1 MSDQIAISRTS
12 SKLVISQPSVGYSPS
27 GFQRV
32 HVELLPREVGRLI
45 GYDPRVLV
53 MKPRKSGAKE
63 GSRSRRE
70 TIPHNVSKEV
80 IALQNAVQRS
90 IDVKRVDQ
98 MAQYL
103 ADAML
108 KGKFADWG
116 PIELV
121 TANKPDMSKLKSD
134 HAVALDSDADY
145 FIADGQHRYC
155 ALLDFIHH
163 HPQFAERFTQA
174 VNISV
179 MPEDKLIEWAGQEF
193 HDRNYFSV
201 PVRAGKALSV
211 DSRDPVNSL
220 AKAVASHPTVESGG
234 GVAYERDT
242 LVKNDPRFATHA
254 TLHRFVRGFIFGRP
268 GLDKG
273 VDTRVD
279 IGDSE
284 TKALDAYLTLLNL
297 SLPWASDTPERDQY
311 VTRTSAVMAG
321 LAVIGHDLFL
331 GEVDYSQ
338 DQIAAKMKTLSK
350 LNWKR
355 SNRELIGVVGGEG
368 KDGEVAPNAS
378 RQSIDSTI
386 RYLRDKL
393 GIQIQNAE
401 PTGE

>member
-1 MSDQIAISRTS
+1 MSTTEFPSISRTS
-12 SKLVISQPSVGYSPS
+12 SKLVISQPSHGLSPS
-27 GFQRV
+27 GFERL
-32 HVELLPREVGRLI
+32 HVELLPREVGRLL

-53 MKPRKSGAKE
+53 VKPRKPGAKP
-63 GSRSRRE
+63 GRAE

-90 IDVKRVDQ
+90 IDRNRVAQ

-103 ADAML
+103 ADAMT

-121 TANKPDMSKLKSD
+121 TANKPDMSRMKTD
-134 HAVALDSDADY
+134 HVAALDSDADY

-155 ALLDFIHH
+155 ALLDFIHN
-163 HPQFAERFTQA
+163 HPEYADRFTQG
-174 VNISV
+174 VNISI

-220 AKAVASHPTVESGG
+220 AKSLAGHSTIEAGG

-242 LVKNDPRFATHA
+242 LLKNDPRFASHA
-254 TLHRFVRGFIFGRP
+254 TLHRFVRGFLFGRP

-279 IGDSE
+279 IGE
-284 TKALDAYLTLLNL
+284 EEIQTLDQYLTLLNL
-297 SLPWASDTPERDQY
+297 ILPWASDTPDRDQY
-311 VTRTSAVMAG
+311 VTRTSAVMSG
-321 LAVIGHDLFL
+321 LAVLGHDLFL
-331 GEVDYSQ
+331 GEQKFTKEDV
-338 DQIAAKMKTLSK
+338 AAKLKILSK
-350 LNWKR
+350 IDWR
-355 SNRELIGVVGGEG
+355 RTNRDLIGVVGGE
-368 KDGEVAPNAS
+368 KDGLVAPNAS
-378 RQSIDSTI
+378 RQAIDSTI
-386 RYLRDKL
+386 RFLRDRL
-393 GIQIQNAE
+393 EVTQPA
-401 PTGE
+401 